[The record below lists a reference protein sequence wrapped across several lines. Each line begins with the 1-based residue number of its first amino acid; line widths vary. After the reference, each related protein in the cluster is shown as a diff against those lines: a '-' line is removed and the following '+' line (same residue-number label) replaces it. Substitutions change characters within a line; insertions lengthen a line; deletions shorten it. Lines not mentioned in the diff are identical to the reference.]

1 MHKWEKYWIVFGII
15 TMIGFL
21 VVYFYPP
28 LTETVGL
35 VLVWL
40 VGFLGLF
47 SLISFIIFLYIRSK
61 QLKKTKRKNG

>member
-1 MHKWEKYWIVFGII
+1 
-15 TMIGFL
+15 MIGFL

-40 VGFLGLF
+40 VGLLGLF
-47 SLISFIIFLYIRSK
+47 SLISIIIFLYIRSK